1 MTMNLFPAAPKIRG
15 DAAEL
20 QLHERLRYRADW
32 TRRTMPAGSNPGP
45 LGELAYRE
53 LTMYAEFG
61 YRFSDDGLI
70 LRLAAAVL
78 ATWSDHRP
86 EAEQEP

>member
-1 MTMNLFPAAPKIRG
+1 MTMNLSPAAPKIRG

-20 QLHERLRYRADW
+20 QLYERSRYRAAAGHA
-32 TRRTMPAGSNPGP
+32 RRVYPGP

-53 LTMYAEFG
+53 LIAYAEFG

-70 LRLAAAVL
+70 SRLAAAVL
-78 ATWSDHRP
+78 AARSDHHP
-86 EAEQEP
+86 EAEREP